1 MKNDFEKGF
10 HFFQDNASVS
20 PAIAISTEYIGKIE
34 NEISEFVETINKY
47 SENNLDIQ
55 QLKGFFAETWHAGTF
70 NIDAAL
76 KKSSNRAYVDIENRI
91 GYASADIGTNFGKS
105 AGLKY
110 CANAKGSAHQQSL
123 NHFEKFQKYHASG
136 GKCTM
141 KEYFAKNRISP
152 EQAFEPIYKG
162 QIRIIPE
169 DQYDAAVDFLKQSIE
184 KCNNPEKAQ
193 GLKETLNMLS
203 TALSDGKGNRSLPLS
218 KLDSEV
224 KTEIAKLGNAT
235 AENMGVTIEDMIK
248 FEHILRH
255 SLQAGL
261 STLAISAILKIGP
274 EIYKSI
280 DYLIKKGMISEE
292 QFKSI
297 GFAALSGSS
306 EGFIRGSVTAALTT
320 ACVSGMMGES
330 LKQAIVNSLTQT
342 TISGVIAAL
351 VVVTIDAFKLS
362 FNVVQGKI
370 TQYEMKNEMLKKLF
384 ISALSLGIGTGAQI
398 LLKIP
403 AIPFLI
409 GSFVGSIAGEFIY
422 NGMHKATL
430 SLCANSG
437 FTMFGL
443 VEQDYTLPD
452 DIIESLGLDS
462 FEYDQFEYDEFKN
475 DEFDIDELQLDEFDY
490 DEFEYN
496 TFDTKILRRGV
507 IGVSKIG
514 YSLI

>member
-1 MKNDFEKGF
+1 ME
-10 HFFQDNASVS
+10 
-20 PAIAISTEYIGKIE
+20 
-34 NEISEFVETINKY
+34 
-47 SENNLDIQ
+47 
-55 QLKGFFAETWHAGTF
+55 
-70 NIDAAL
+70 
-76 KKSSNRAYVDIENRI
+76 
-91 GYASADIGTNFGKS
+91 
-105 AGLKY
+105 
-110 CANAKGSAHQQSL
+110 
-123 NHFEKFQKYHASG
+123 
-136 GKCTM
+136 
-141 KEYFAKNRISP
+141 EYFAKNGISP

-169 DQYDAAVDFLKQSIE
+169 DQYNDAVEFLKESIE
-184 KCNNPEKAQ
+184 KCKNPKKAQ
-193 GLKETLNMLS
+193 GLKETLKMLD

-218 KLDSEV
+218 KLDSEI
-224 KTEIAKLGNAT
+224 KAEIAKSGNAT

-261 STLAISAILKIGP
+261 STLAISTILKIGP

-292 QFKSI
+292 QFKNI

-320 ACVSGMMGES
+320 ACASGLMGEA
-330 LKQAIVNSLTQT
+330 LKQAIVNSLTQST
-342 TISGVIAAL
+342 TSGVIAAL

-362 FNVVQGKI
+362 FNVVRGKI

-384 ISALSLGIGTGAQI
+384 ISSFSLGLGTGAQI

-422 NGMHKATL
+422 NGTHKATL
-430 SLCANSG
+430 SLCANTG

-462 FEYDQFEYDEFKN
+462 FEYDQFGYDEFEYDEFEY
-475 DEFDIDELQLDEFDY
+475 DEFEYDELQLDEFNY

-496 TFDTKILRRGV
+496 TFNTKILRRGV

-514 YSLI
+514 YTLI